1 MMDAIRRWWY
11 ESNAKKSRG
20 GFIFMMGAV
29 ALFVGVI
36 VYIVLKAN

>member
-20 GFIFMMGAV
+20 GFIFMMGAAV
-29 ALFVGVI
+29 LFLGVI
-36 VYIVLKAN
+36 AYILINS